1 MRLHASA
8 SSSAM
13 AWAVTLAICRFFFR
27 GTSPRHGGK
36 LAVNGPCQ
44 IGGRGAGSLQ
54 GGCGFGHERV
64 ESFNVFAGA
73 SQAASH
79 MPYPAVAP
87 MSPAPRTSMFR
98 MASQSALNDVIVAVS
113 KRWGNTCWSMTCRRS
128 ASSSQIVRYAFP
140 SMFTSLVSLSDIFMS
155 HTRRVEGMSRGGQC
169 GERGFCCGG
178 AVSVGDGNFL
188 HQSGGRS
195 AVCPVGV

>member
-1 MRLHASA
+1 MLTGAPSAFFAASASSSVFPCSPMRLHASA

-13 AWAVTLAICRFFFR
+13 AWGCNFGDMPLFFR

-44 IGGRGAGSLQ
+44 IGGRGAGSLKA
-54 GGCGFGHERV
+54 V
-64 ESFNVFAGA
+64 AASDMNVSKASVSFAGA

-98 MASQSALNDVIVAVS
+98 MASQSALSDVIVAVS
-113 KRWGNTCWSMTCRRS
+113 KRWGQHMLVNDMQAIRLIKPDRP
-128 ASSSQIVRYAFP
+128 IRFP
-140 SMFTSLVSLSDIFMS
+140 VYVHFLSLPIGYFYVSY
-155 HTRRVEGMSRGGQC
+155 
-169 GERGFCCGG
+169 
-178 AVSVGDGNFL
+178 
-188 HQSGGRS
+188 
-195 AVCPVGV
+195 P

>member
-13 AWAVTLAICRFFFR
+13 AWAVTLAICRFSS
-27 GTSPRHGGK
+27 GELPRVMAASWRSTAHAR
-36 LAVNGPCQ
+36 LEAV
-44 IGGRGAGSLQ
+44 GRVRFKAVAASDM
-54 GGCGFGHERV
+54 
-64 ESFNVFAGA
+64 NVSKSSVSFAGA

-140 SMFTSLVSLSDIFMS
+140 SMFTSLVSLPDIFMS
-155 HTRRVEGMSRGGQC
+155 HTRRVEGMSRGGRR

-195 AVCPVGV
+195 AVCPVGA